1 MPLDARSDAKSL
13 RERLRFH
20 AVEVKA
26 PYAEDILRI
35 CVAEPQ
41 SKAKG
46 QTDMGEIGLELLSLY
61 EHGSYGKAEA
71 PHVGRHLNDRRLEI
85 VDPVG

>member
-1 MPLDARSDAKSL
+1 MDARRDAKIL
-13 RERLRFH
+13 HERLRFH

-35 CVAEPQ
+35 CVAEPHV
-41 SKAKG
+41 KAKG
-46 QTDMGEIGLELLSLY
+46 QIDMGEIGLEFLSLY
-61 EHGSYGKAEA
+61 VHGSYGKAEA

-85 VDPVG
+85 VVQVG